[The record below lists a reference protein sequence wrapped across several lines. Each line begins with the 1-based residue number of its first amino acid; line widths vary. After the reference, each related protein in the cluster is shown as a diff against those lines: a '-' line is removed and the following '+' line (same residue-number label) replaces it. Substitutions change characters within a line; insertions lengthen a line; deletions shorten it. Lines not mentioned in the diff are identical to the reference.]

1 MELLGLSIPVWVIQ
15 LSIALIVLFGA
26 FVVGQI
32 LNRLVI
38 GRLAQLAQRTAWDFD
53 DLLVGTVRGVPI
65 ALTMM
70 LGIYIVLAIMPI
82 EPALRVI
89 GEKALTVIL
98 GMTLT
103 LVVSRIAVVAVNTYF
118 SASFSKEHNLPPPA
132 LFSNVLRSIVFLFG
146 IIIVLESIGVP
157 VGPAL
162 AALGVAGLAVSLALQ
177 DTLSNIFAG
186 AQLIIA
192 QQIRTGH
199 YIRVD
204 DSIEGYLEDINWR
217 SSQIRQVPT
226 NNTYIV
232 PNSKILNAITLKFH
246 DRDQEG
252 TSFAVLVGVS
262 YASDLQH
269 VERVVLEEA
278 RQLQADF
285 AEAEPSSEP
294 FVRFYEFGDSSIN
307 LRVFIRATT
316 YGNAAAMRHEL
327 IKRLHRRFDHEGIEI
342 PFPQRTV
349 HMRQEVPN
357 QRVYLNDADT
367 LS

>member
-118 SASFSKEHNLPPPA
+118 SASFSEEHNLPPPA
-132 LFSNVLRSIVFLFG
+132 LFSNVMRSIVFLFG

-204 DSIEGYLEDINWR
+204 DSIEAIWKTSTGVR
-217 SSQIRQVPT
+217 ARFAKCPPT
-226 NNTYIV
+226 T
-232 PNSKILNAITLKFH
+232 PTLCPIPKF
-246 DRDQEG
+246 
-252 TSFAVLVGVS
+252 
-262 YASDLQH
+262 
-269 VERVVLEEA
+269 
-278 RQLQADF
+278 
-285 AEAEPSSEP
+285 
-294 FVRFYEFGDSSIN
+294 
-307 LRVFIRATT
+307 
-316 YGNAAAMRHEL
+316 
-327 IKRLHRRFDHEGIEI
+327 
-342 PFPQRTV
+342 
-349 HMRQEVPN
+349 
-357 QRVYLNDADT
+357 
-367 LS
+367 